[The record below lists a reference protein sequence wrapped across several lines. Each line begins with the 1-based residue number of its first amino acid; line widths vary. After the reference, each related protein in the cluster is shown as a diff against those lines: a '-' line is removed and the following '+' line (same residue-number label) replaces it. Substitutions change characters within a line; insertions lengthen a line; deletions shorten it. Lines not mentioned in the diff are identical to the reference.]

1 MGGEFDLCLQ
11 RHHGCGQLFVCLLQV
26 CVNAQVGI
34 EVVLGRQI
42 KNAVFSELS
51 EIEAESLP
59 RRRHADAID
68 VIFAIAFIG
77 GISLNFV
84 TLSTLTVLFFLKV
97 FHYMCDFRQESG
109 LFPPQSTPPFYISSL
124 CFHPF
129 VVFVPQCARNKT
141 KLNRCN
147 KTSTL
152 MQE

>member
-1 MGGEFDLCLQ
+1 M
-11 RHHGCGQLFVCLLQV
+11 CLLQV

-34 EVVLGRQI
+34 EVVLGCQI

-51 EIEAESLP
+51 EIEAESL
-59 RRRHADAID
+59 RDAVMQDAID

-97 FHYMCDFRQESG
+97 FHYMCDFRQESVCY
-109 LFPPQSTPPFYISSL
+109 LLRAPPFYISSL

>member
-1 MGGEFDLCLQ
+1 M
-11 RHHGCGQLFVCLLQV
+11 CLLQV

-51 EIEAESLP
+51 EIEAESL
-59 RRRHADAID
+59 RDAVMQDAID

-97 FHYMCDFRQESG
+97 FHYMCDFRQESVCF
-109 LFPPQSTPPFYISSL
+109 LLRAPPFLYIIFMFSFLLLFL
-124 CFHPF
+124 CLNVHG
-129 VVFVPQCARNKT
+129 T
-141 KLNRCN
+141 KQN
-147 KTSTL
+147 STDATRH
-152 MQE
+152 QR